1 MDEYIDDMVDPT
13 YLDSEIDFWGNLWIK
28 NQAEL
33 PEDVKEVLERK
44 PKSGFANI
52 IRVSH
57 LLEVLSVT
65 TCSCEISISA
75 LKQIKTYFRSTMH
88 QVIITALQWG
98 N

>member
-52 IRVSH
+52 NRVRTRKKAFS
-57 LLEVLSVT
+57 
-65 TCSCEISISA
+65 
-75 LKQIKTYFRSTMH
+75 LKKQMTRDIYCQKY
-88 QVIITALQWG
+88 QITA
-98 N
+98 